1 MAELKHLTGP
11 GNYLAVFI
19 RHSSPPELTNKDY
32 HSAQAASSVESRRA
46 YRLNKREVQTSLRA
60 YVSA

>member
-1 MAELKHLTGP
+1 MKKSISVKNKHNMAELKHLTGP

-32 HSAQAASSVESRRA
+32 HSAQAVLKVVE
-46 YRLNKREVQTSLRA
+46 LIG
-60 YVSA
+60 

>member
-1 MAELKHLTGP
+1 MKKSISVKNKHNMAEFKHLTGP

-32 HSAQAASSVESRRA
+32 HSAQAVLKIVE
-46 YRLNKREVQTSLRA
+46 LIG
-60 YVSA
+60 